1 MSEARPA
8 ATGRPAQADLDRRNR
23 WTFGLGTTGR
33 DMVYTLVS
41 IYLVFFLSD
50 VLKPP
55 REEFLWASSLILVA
69 RLFDAVADIVM
80 GGIVDNTRTR
90 WGHYKPWIAAGA
102 VASAIFT
109 VLLFTDLKL
118 TGAAFVIGFALVY
131 LLWSLS
137 WTANDIPY
145 WSLLPALTLDQRQR
159 ERFGSL
165 AKIFATIGL
174 FAVVVA
180 VIPVTRALAGS
191 VGEVQAWTWF
201 AIAVVVIMLAS
212 QSVTLFGVKEPEIVV
227 DQERT
232 SMRELAHVVF
242 RNDQLLWTAVAMVLF
257 MTGYLTTTTFG
268 TYYFKYVYGDESM
281 YSPFGAVLVASQL
294 LGYAIFPA
302 LSRRFS
308 RRTLYT
314 AATALILAGYVIFF
328 FSPTHI
334 GFIAVAGLLL
344 FIGDSFI
351 TLLMLVFLTDTIEY
365 GQWKLGRRNGAV
377 TFALQPFI
385 NKVGAALSTQIVAV
399 AVVIAGVNPDRPADT
414 SEAGLLTI
422 KLGMLVLPPVLI
434 LASYLI
440 YRAKYR
446 IDKDFYARIV
456 ADLRERGDLR
466 PAP

>member
-1 MSEARPA
+1 MSGTEPGVALA
-8 ATGRPAQADLDRRNR
+8 ASRTDRRNL
-23 WTFGLGTTGR
+23 WTFGVGTVGR

-41 IYLVFFLSD
+41 LYLVFFLSD

-80 GGIVDNTRTR
+80 GAIVDNTRTR
-90 WGHYKPWIAAGA
+90 WGHYKPWIAAGV
-102 VASAIFT
+102 VASSIAT
-109 VLLFTDLKL
+109 VLLFTDLGL
-118 TGAAFVIGFALVY
+118 TGAAFVISFAVIY

-145 WSLLPALTLDQRQR
+145 WSLMPALTIDQKQR

-174 FAVVVA
+174 FVVVVA
-180 VIPVTRALAGS
+180 VFPATAALEGAAGS
-191 VGEVQAWTWF
+191 ATGAWLWF
-201 AIAVVVIMLAS
+201 AIGVVAIMLCS
-212 QSVTLFGVKEPEIVV
+212 QSVTLFGVKEPPIVV
-227 DQERT
+227 EQERT
-232 SMRELAHVVF
+232 SIRELGRVVLG
-242 RNDQLLWTAVAMVLF
+242 NDQLLWTAIAMVLF
-257 MTGYLTTTTFG
+257 MTGYLSTTTFG
-268 TYYFKYVYGDESM
+268 SYFFKYVYQDEGM
-281 YSPFGAVLVASQL
+281 YSPFAAVLVASQL
-294 LGYAIFPA
+294 IGYAIFPA
-302 LSRRFS
+302 LSKRFS

-314 AATALILAGYVIFF
+314 AATGLILAGYLVFF
-328 FSPTHI
+328 LSPMQI
-334 GFIAVAGLLL
+334 GFIAAAGLLL

-414 SEAGLLTI
+414 SAAGLLTI
-422 KLGMLVLPPVLI
+422 KIGMLVVPPVLI
-434 LASYLI
+434 VISYLI

-446 IDKDFYARIV
+446 IDEAFYARIV
-456 ADLRERGDLR
+456 ADLRERGELR